1 MKKIGVATIGQS
13 PRADI
18 IPEMRR
24 VLGKDV
30 EILERGA
37 LDGYTLEEVERFEK
51 EAGEGILVSRMRD
64 GTEVNVSHS
73 LVVPRVQR
81 CIEELEKEGVELTL
95 VLCTGRFPTFK
106 SKRLVVYP
114 SDILRGAVSGA
125 IKRGKLGVV
134 QPSKEQIPGVEA
146 RSSQSGA
153 KPWGDE
159 VEVVYDAV
167 SPYGPM
173 EDVVAMAERLA
184 KAGVDLVYL
193 NCMGFCSKHKR
204 IVKEKTGKPVIQS
217 NSLVAR
223 VLKELIS

>member
-24 VLGKDV
+24 VLGKGV

-37 LDGYTLEEVERFEK
+37 LDGYTLEEVRRFEK
-51 EAGEGILVSRMRD
+51 GAREGILVSRMRD

-73 LVVPRVQR
+73 LVVPHVQK

-125 IKRGKLGVV
+125 IKRGKLGIV
-134 QPSKEQIPGVEA
+134 QPSKEQLRGVEA

-193 NCMGFCSKHKR
+193 NCMGFCSKHKK

>member
-1 MKKIGVATIGQS
+1 MKKIGVVTIGQS

-24 VLGKDV
+24 VLGREV

-37 LDGYTLEEVERFEK
+37 LDSYTLEDVKRFEK
-51 EAGEGILVSRMRD
+51 ELGGGLVSRMRD
-64 GTEVNVSHS
+64 GTEVKVSHS
-73 LVVPRVQR
+73 LVVPHVQT

-125 IKRGKLGVV
+125 MKRGKLGIV
-134 QPSKEQIPGVEA
+134 QPSKEQLRGVGA
-146 RSSQSGA
+146 GSSQSGA
-153 KPWGDE
+153 KPWGEE

-167 SPYGPM
+167 SPYGPE
-173 EDVVAMAERLA
+173 EDVIAMAERLA
-184 KAGVDLVYL
+184 VAGVDLVYL
-193 NCMGFCSKHKR
+193 NCMGFSSRHKE

>member
-1 MKKIGVATIGQS
+1 MIGQS

-24 VLGKDV
+24 VLGKGV

-37 LDGYTLEEVERFEK
+37 LNGYTLEDVRRFEK
-51 EAGEGILVSRMRD
+51 EVGGGILVSRMRD

-125 IKRGKLGVV
+125 IKRGKLGIV
-134 QPSKEQIPGVEA
+134 QPSKEQIPSVEA